1 MKKLIIIILTLAS
14 LIVVA
19 NAQTRETDKTA
30 QAEVKKLAFL
40 VGEWKGTGWM
50 MGQDQVK
57 WSFDQTEKIFFK
69 LDSTAILI
77 EGLGKSNGKI
87 IHDALA
93 IITSKGESD
102 QYDFQSFLPSG
113 QKGTFNSEL
122 IDGVYYWYPTEFIR
136 YIIRIN
142 ERGQWVEVGEIN
154 KGGNWYQFFE
164 MTLDRK
170 N

>member
-1 MKKLIIIILTLAS
+1 MKKLIFLIITLAS
-14 LIVVA
+14 TLSMT
-19 NAQTRETDKTA
+19 NGQSSETDSTA
-30 QAEVKKLAFL
+30 QAEVKKLAFM

-57 WSFDQTEKIFFK
+57 RSFDQTEKVKFK

-77 EGLGKSNGKI
+77 EGEGKSGGKV

-93 IITSKGESD
+93 ILTSQGESD

-113 QKGTFNSEL
+113 QKGTFKSEL
-122 IDGVYYWYPTEFIR
+122 IDGVYYWYPTDFIR

-142 ERGQWVEVGEIN
+142 EQGQWFEIGEIN

-170 N
+170 